1 MAGNR
6 KPPEWLQRAG
16 EMGYNAFHDVGQPL
30 YDMATSGRPPM
41 WLQNAGEAAYQGMN
55 RMFQGPAQPQ
65 MPMADQIRMQMAQAK
80 MGKGRKR
87 RQMNAFAQNGYDK
100 ENGT

>member
-16 EMGYNAFHDVGQPL
+16 EGAYNAFRGMGQPI

-41 WLQNAGEAAYQGMN
+41 WLQDLGEGAYQGMHSL
-55 RMFQGPAQPQ
+55 FEGEPEEQ
-65 MPMADQIRMQMAQAK
+65 MAMADQIRMQMAQSK
-80 MGKGRKR
+80 KPRRRKT
-87 RQMNAFAQNGYDK
+87 MNAFAQNGYK